1 MKNYITLMMVF
12 IATSVFAQKMKI
24 VEGDFDFLQ
33 GQNEVN
39 VEFVYD
45 NATFYKENMTEEQYI
60 EKQYGEAEEKSKGSG
75 DTWKKKWASA
85 KETIWQPKFLELM
98 NRYFQDEHNL
108 SFQEGLSDAKYT
120 LIVDTVWLYPGWDA
134 AVMKQ
139 PAKVSTNLIFV
150 ETASPETVL
159 AEVSSENAPGDQ
171 WGSSFSNEDRLGE
184 GYAKTGKTF
193 ARLVEKKAF

>member
-139 PAKVSTNLIFV
+139 PAKVSTNLRFV

>member
-1 MKNYITLMMVF
+1 MEFTSIHTKKWNLKAVLAYLSDALTRERQNTQLLISNPIKMKNYITLMMVF

-134 AVMKQ
+134 AVCNDT
-139 PAKVSTNLIFV
+139 AK
-150 ETASPETVL
+150 A
-159 AEVSSENAPGDQ
+159 
-171 WGSSFSNEDRLGE
+171 
-184 GYAKTGKTF
+184 YA
-193 ARLVEKKAF
+193 